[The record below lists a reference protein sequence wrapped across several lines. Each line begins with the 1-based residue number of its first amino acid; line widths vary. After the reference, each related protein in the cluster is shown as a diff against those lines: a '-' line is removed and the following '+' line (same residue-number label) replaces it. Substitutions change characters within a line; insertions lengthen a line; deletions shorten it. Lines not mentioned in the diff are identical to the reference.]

1 MIIENQWIGR
11 DILFLNKDIEYKL
24 DLFENCLLPSESLF
38 EGYLDISLIESRFS
52 SYSMLKNVFKNKE
65 YELLDNVDDSK
76 LSTKFKD
83 LYFLGKICY
92 LSKKYIVESKF
103 NHPITVYFN
112 PRIEKNIAHP
122 GIGRLEVH
130 KLLGA
135 NAVKCL
141 YFNTGGVDMESIG
154 IRNFKKITLRQLVE
168 DASPFLLGYSLD
180 HGALIPQIHFV
191 DDERDQRYSTVKNLA
206 SQIKKLRIK
215 TNIQIDFL
223 EEFVDNANYTAELIF
238 SKSFTELDIARSII
252 FSLIEHNYQSENL
265 TVTIKKHG

>member
-11 DILFLNKDIEYKL
+11 DVLFNKDIEYKL
-24 DLFENCLLPSESLF
+24 DLFENCLLSSESLF

-52 SYSMLKNVFKNKE
+52 SYNMVKHVFKTKE
-65 YELLDNVDDSK
+65 YELLNDINDSK

-92 LSKKYIVESKF
+92 LAKKYIAESKF

-168 DASPFLLGYSLD
+168 EAPPFLLVYSLD
-180 HGALIPQIHFV
+180 HGSLIPQIHFV
-191 DDERDQRYSTVKNLA
+191 DDEKDQRYSTVKDLT
-206 SQIKKLRIK
+206 SQIKNLKIK
-215 TNIQIDFL
+215 TNLEIDFL
-223 EEFVDNANYTAELIF
+223 EEFVDDANYTAELIF

-252 FSLIEHNYQSENL
+252 FSLIGHDYQSENL
-265 TVTIKKHG
+265 TVTIKKNG